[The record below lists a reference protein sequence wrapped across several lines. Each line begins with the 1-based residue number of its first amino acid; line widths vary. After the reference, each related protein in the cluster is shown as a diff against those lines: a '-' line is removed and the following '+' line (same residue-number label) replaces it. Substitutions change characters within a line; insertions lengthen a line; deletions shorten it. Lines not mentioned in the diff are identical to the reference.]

1 MLLFGPSKFPRLMI
15 FNGRKENLLETQAAA
30 VGSIISN

>member
-1 MLLFGPSKFPRLMI
+1 MKLLFGPSKFPRLMI
-15 FNGRKENLLETQAAA
+15 FNGRKENLLETQA